1 MLTFMFPQFSAIK
14 IFSFI
19 FVFFPHFI
27 IKLISK
33 LLQKPLNY
41 KLLNLYTEAMKKIL
55 ILLRKFSFEQL
66 RSYLIFVHIKIHVSI
81 TYVYVF
87 TIICNLYIEKKNRD
101 KKQMFLPLSAL
112 SDIPE
117 FSRQLLLSALT
128 LRTLALKQWRI
139 QQILRSFCSL

>member
-87 TIICNLYIEKKNRD
+87 TIICNLYIEKK
-101 KKQMFLPLSAL
+101 KQRQKANVLTSFSSFWYSRILSTVIAL
-112 SDIPE
+112 SIDTKNPGFKAVEDSTNIAI
-117 FSRQLLLSALT
+117 FL
-128 LRTLALKQWRI
+128 
-139 QQILRSFCSL
+139 